1 MPQSARLRF
10 GHGLIAVV
18 LCLGLMVVSPASA
31 ETQTPDP
38 DPGSAATDLP
48 IWQRTLYKTLTYQAV
63 ANLSDVALYNL
74 LIGGSAATAGS
85 FFAANALSAAAL
97 YYGFEYTWQS
107 LRPPPEETDA
117 AVLAEKTVLYRV
129 INSTRNFVL
138 GYTFSGT
145 LTAAGG
151 FVVANFVTDT
161 AIFVGNEYV
170 WDIMEPST
178 IP

>member
-18 LCLGLMVVSPASA
+18 LCLGLMVVSPARA

-107 LRPPPEETDA
+107 LRPPLEETDA

-129 INSTRNFVL
+129 INPEFR
-138 GYTFSGT
+138 SGVHVQRHFD
-145 LTAAGG
+145 GG
-151 FVVANFVTDT
+151 RRVRRRELRHRYRYFR
-161 AIFVGNEYV
+161 GE
-170 WDIMEPST
+170 
-178 IP
+178 

>member
-1 MPQSARLRF
+1 M
-10 GHGLIAVV
+10 
-18 LCLGLMVVSPASA
+18 
-31 ETQTPDP
+31 
-38 DPGSAATDLP
+38 
-48 IWQRTLYKTLTYQAV
+48 
-63 ANLSDVALYNL
+63 
-74 LIGGSAATAGS
+74 
-85 FFAANALSAAAL
+85 
-97 YYGFEYTWQS
+97 
-107 LRPPPEETDA
+107 
-117 AVLAEKTVLYRV
+117 LAEKTVLYRV